1 MAELLNE
8 AGRGVAGLWTDSL
21 AWAFGVAVV
30 VLVGLRLGADRRGL
44 HLTGWPLLVVIAFS
58 LSVHDKAV
66 IPVALAA
73 AGWWGAT
80 RSGLQPPRRSGLLL
94 VATLITALGLY
105 GTLPETKETIALLTT
120 LGVVGVAGLAG
131 AVDLRRARPV
141 HVGALA
147 AVLPWVV
154 IAGDGQRS
162 WALLA
167 GFVCL
172 ALLVGVVAVQRAPAV
187 IVLTLHALGTAA
199 ASRWVGLVDDLG
211 TAARRAA
218 PVLAV
223 TIVVVTALRWYLRGR
238 ADGERP

>member
-1 MAELLNE
+1 MAELLSE

-30 VLVGLRLGADRRGL
+30 VLVSLRLGADRHGL
-44 HLTGWPLLVVIAFS
+44 RLTGWPLLVVIAFS

-73 AGWWGAT
+73 AGWWAAR
-80 RSGLQPPRRSGLLL
+80 RSGLQPPPRAGLVLA
-94 VATLITALGLY
+94 ATFITALGLY

-120 LGVVGVAGLAG
+120 LGVVGIAGLAG
-131 AVDLRRARPV
+131 AIDLARAPSV

-167 GFVCL
+167 GGLCL
-172 ALLVGVVAVQRAPAV
+172 LLLVVVIAVQRAPG
-187 IVLTLHALGTAA
+187 VLVLALHAVGTTA
-199 ASRWVGLVDDLG
+199 ASRWVGLVEDLP
-211 TAARRAA
+211 TAAERAV
-218 PVLAV
+218 PVLVGAV
-223 TIVVVTALRWYLRGR
+223 VAAVLLWRLRG
-238 ADGERP
+238 EQP